1 MTDYVYVL
9 MDIMKKVF
17 LSVKL
22 VLPGV
27 SLVKIILKLSITDVS
42 LVTEVEKIILHI
54 VIVQM
59 VQLLMNMVI
68 VNFVIID
75 VLIVME
81 LLIIVSF
88 VLITDLKSHIVDVQ
102 LDTMTMVITLL
113 VKSV

>member
-9 MDIMKKVF
+9 MDIMIMVF